1 MGRLGSEED
10 GFTLVEVLVVMLII
24 GVVGGIVVTG
34 ITRGM
39 RTTTAAQ
46 NRVEALTATQTAIE
60 RASREMRAADPVRS
74 VTDDRLT
81 LDVHRDGELH
91 HYRYTLQA
99 DGDEWTLRQERWV
112 FTDPATFNATGWEP
126 TESDAAQ
133 TSTRALLAHLVDNAV
148 FTAYDALGNQLT
160 GAPVPNAL
168 NTERLTV
175 TVRRAVQDGREPIE
189 VETSVTVRN

>member
-1 MGRLGSEED
+1 MSAPRSEEG
-10 GFTLVEVLVVMLII
+10 GFTLVELLVVMVII
-24 GVVGGIVVTG
+24 GVVGSIVVAG
-34 ITRGM
+34 VTRGM
-39 RTTTAAQ
+39 RTGTEVQ
-46 NRVEALTATQTAIE
+46 NRVEALTATQVAIE

-81 LDVHRDGELH
+81 LDVRRDGELH

-99 DGDEWTLRQERWV
+99 DGSEWVLQQERWV
-112 FTDPATFNATGWEP
+112 FTDASTFTANGWEP
-126 TESDAAQ
+126 QKSDAQ
-133 TSTRALLAHLVDNAV
+133 RTSTRALVEHLTDDRV
-148 FTAYDALGNQLT
+148 FTAYDASGNQLD

-175 TVRRAVQDGREPIE
+175 TVRRAVQDDREPVE